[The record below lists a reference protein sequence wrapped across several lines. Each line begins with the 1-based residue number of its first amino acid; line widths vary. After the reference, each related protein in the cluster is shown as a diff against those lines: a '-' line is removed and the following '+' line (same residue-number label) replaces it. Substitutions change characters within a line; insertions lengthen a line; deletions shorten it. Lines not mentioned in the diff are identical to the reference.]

1 MTLNEVALPSMHF
14 AQTFDASVVPEW
26 KSRYINYAQGKK
38 TIAKLEKSIDS
49 QLGNWQLPPPAQE
62 LPDDRETETHVVHS
76 TRNST
81 TNTMRNQLQSVATSP
96 PESLPRVRLHQANP
110 EFASSRPGRQLR
122 RTPVRPN
129 ERSPLIDTPFTS
141 LYATPQNYTESNS
154 GSIGMQPINGSD
166 SRTSARKEFFAW
178 VNGEVSK
185 VNRFY
190 ESMEHECAA
199 KIQLLETQL
208 EHFQRHRAIHHQ
220 ERNSKVPKSAFTFLE
235 TLDLPSL
242 PAVFHR
248 SKNTRENVGLSHP
261 NGFHQR
267 RQAAHTSDFDNHDDH
282 VGYYQA
288 KGMLK
293 VAVSDLYQSLLQL
306 RGFRQLNETA
316 MRKIVKK
323 FDKQLHFN
331 TLDKYLEETKSL
343 RFRAGENLEE
353 MLRRCESMYTTNFTK
368 GNHKLA
374 VESLNI
380 QALNDKES
388 FDMSVLITGIALG
401 ASIPLIILALYA
413 ALHSMSPHHE
423 MEARYLLQM
432 YGAFLIIGIIL
443 LGFGFAM
450 AVWSHFRINYPFIIE
465 LDRPSMLDYREYPL
479 LPSLYIFFLALCG
492 WLTFNTVQ
500 GMHRYY
506 VCIFL
511 GLFGVALLTPFGPYW
526 DARRWLLHSLWRL
539 VFSGLYPVEFRDL
552 LMGDVL
558 CSLAYPLS
566 TMELFFCVF
575 ATPNWWNDK
584 GANHAQRCTS
594 SHSRALGFLE
604 CLPGIWRFLQCWRRY
619 ADTLDWFPHLLN
631 AGKYSFTILYYMS
644 LSLARISPHDSGL
657 KAMFIVFALINGLY
671 TASWDVLMDFSL
683 SPAWKPRSVM
693 VFPEWTYYFIMIA
706 DPIMRQN
713 WVLYAV
719 FWDKKEEGAFIS
731 YIVALIEA
739 LRRIM
744 WVIFRVENEHA
755 ANISRCRAFKNLNLP
770 YDENSIKPP
779 PQAHDTEHTP
789 SRSMTF
795 PSPASHNMHRQG
807 SRRTSITLSPRIE
820 MAHITDFQRRKPK
833 ASE

>member
-1 MTLNEVALPSMHF
+1 MHF

-38 TIAKLEKSIDS
+38 AIAKLEKSIDS
-49 QLGNWQLPPPAQE
+49 QLGNWQLPPPAQD
-62 LPDDRETETHVVHS
+62 LPNERETVTHVGYPP
-76 TRNST
+76 RNST
-81 TNTMRNQLQSVATSP
+81 MNTARNQLQSGTASP
-96 PESLPRVRLHQANP
+96 LEPLPRARLHQANP
-110 EFASSRPGRQLR
+110 EFVSARTGRQLR

-141 LYATPQNYTESNS
+141 LYATPQDYTESSS

-166 SRTSARKEFFAW
+166 SRTSARKQFFAW
-178 VNGEVSK
+178 VNGEVTK

-190 ESMEHECAA
+190 ESMENECSA

-208 EHFQRHRAIHHQ
+208 EHFQQHRALHHQ

-235 TLDLPSL
+235 NLDLPSL

-248 SKNTRENVGLSHP
+248 DNSPRENAGFLHP
-261 NGFHQR
+261 PNSFHRR
-267 RQAAHTSDFDNHDDH
+267 RQAAHTSDFNNHDDH

-306 RGFRQLNETA
+306 RGFRQLNDTA
-316 MRKIVKK
+316 VRKIVKK

-331 TLDKYLEETKSL
+331 TLDKYLDETKPL
-343 RFRAGENLEE
+343 AFRASENLEE
-353 MLRRCESMYTTNFTK
+353 MIRRCENMYTTNFTK

-380 QALNDKES
+380 QALNDRES

-401 ASIPLIILALYA
+401 ASVPLIILALYA
-413 ALHSMSPHHE
+413 ALHSMVPHHE

-432 YGAFLIIGIIL
+432 YGAFLIVGIIL

-465 LDRPSMLDYREYPL
+465 LDRPSMLDYREYPV

-500 GMHRYY
+500 AMHRYY

-539 VFSGLYPVEFRDL
+539 VFSGLYSVEFRDL

-575 ATPNWWNDK
+575 STPNWWNDK

-594 SHSRALGFLE
+594 SRSRALGFLE

-683 SPAWKPRSVM
+683 SPAWEPRSVT
-693 VFPEWTYYFIMIA
+693 VFPRWAYFFIMIA

-713 WVLYAV
+713 WVLYAI

-731 YIVALIEA
+731 FIVALIEA

-779 PQAHDTEHTP
+779 PQTHDAEHTP
-789 SRSMTF
+789 SRSQTF
-795 PSPASHNMHRQG
+795 PSPASQSMPRQS

-820 MAHITDFQRRKPK
+820 MAHINDFQRRKPK